1 MTILF
6 IVESPGKISKIAS
19 MLGSNYNVK
28 ASVGHFRDLNPKN
41 MSIDFDNN
49 YEPIYIITKP
59 DVVRNLKS
67 ACKTA
72 SMVYLATDMDLEGH
86 AIAQHLCDTLKPTH
100 YKRVCFNAIT
110 KPAILEAIGKA
121 GPIDANMVS
130 AQKARRV
137 LDRLYGYSISKLLSA
152 QLGPGLSAGRVQS
165 VAVRLIIDKE
175 IEITNFLTKYADST
189 YFRVTGVFSKLK
201 ASLYTTTDSEVEG
214 AYTGSVALVNLD
226 EVTKKKTDIH
236 RTIRTLLERCSK
248 STFTIRSVLKRETLR
263 QPQPPFE
270 TATLQ
275 QEANRKFGMSVD
287 TTMKTAQK
295 LYEGGYITYMRTDS
309 VALAK
314 DAHKALKKTID
325 KVYGPEYYRKHEY
338 GNKSASS
345 QEAHEAI
352 RPTDP
357 ALTTLDDV
365 SDKLQIKLYRLIW
378 QRTIASQMKPA
389 VILITTIQIDISRW
403 LKYEYDPFYYF
414 QSQIEKILFEGF
426 MKVYTES
433 VDDAETDVDTMMSFK
448 GTIPVVGS
456 KVSITSITAKQEYK
470 RPPPRYSEAS
480 LVKILKKLGIG
491 RPSTYVNTIKTIMTR
506 GYVRIGDTAG
516 IEKKVVTLG
525 ITSDSEGIAETAG
538 TVLIG
543 KESKKIL
550 STELGQ
556 TVNAFLLEHF
566 TEMLDYKFTAKIETQ
581 LDAISGGSKV
591 WQTVVGS
598 FYDRLS
604 PILAKLATS
613 SPPKAFATD
622 RLLGTDKG
630 IEIYVCKTRY
640 GPAVRKQVGD
650 KKVYAKLDPKADV
663 DRVTIKDAKALFLF
677 PKKLGTHADFEVM
690 LFKGNYGFYVKH
702 ASQSYQ
708 LADSSTEPTLEV
720 CVKTIQEKTASIL
733 HTFNLTIKRTK
744 VIATV
749 IQGKYGPYVQTVAGK
764 KKANHTIPRHL
775 DSAKLTSQQV
785 QELVE
790 KQGLQ
795 PKAKAKAKTRATAG
809 TTTKPKAKATTKP
822 TTKPK
827 AKATTKPTTKP
838 NAKPTTKPNAKPT
851 TKPNAKAGSKTSA
864 TRAVPKP
871 KTQNK

>member
-6 IVESPGKISKIAS
+6 IVESPGKVSKIAH

-41 MSIDFDNN
+41 MSIDFQNN

-59 DVVRNLKS
+59 DVVRTLKN

-86 AIAQHLCDTLKPTH
+86 AIAQHLCDTLRPTH
-100 YKRVCFNAIT
+100 YKRVTFNAIT

-121 GPIDANMVS
+121 GPIDANMVA

-137 LDRLYGYSISKLLSA
+137 LDRLYGYSISKLLAS

-165 VAVRLIIDKE
+165 VATRLIIDKE
-175 IEITNFLTKYADST
+175 LEITDFLTKHANST
-189 YFRVTGVFSKLK
+189 YFRVTGLFSQLK
-201 ASLYTTTDSEVEG
+201 ATLCITTDPEVEG
-214 AYTGSVALVNLD
+214 AYTGSVALVSLD
-226 EVTKKKTDIH
+226 EVTKKQADTCRTV
-236 RTIRTLLERCSK
+236 RTILERCSK
-248 STFTIRSVLKRETLR
+248 SKFTVRSVAKRETLR

-314 DAHKALKKTID
+314 DAHKALKKCID
-325 KVYGPEYYRKHEY
+325 KLYGPEFYRKHEY

-345 QEAHEAI
+345 QEAHEAV

-357 ALTTLDDV
+357 ALTTLDNEQT
-365 SDKLQIKLYRLIW
+365 SDKLQVKLYKLIW
-378 QRTIASQMKPA
+378 QRTIASQMQPA
-389 VILITTIQIDISRW
+389 KVLITTIQIDISRW
-403 LKYEYDPFYYF
+403 LKYSYSPFYYF

-433 VDDAETDVDTMMSFK
+433 TDDEVESESDTMQNFK
-448 GTIPVVGS
+448 GTIPTIGS
-456 KVSITSITAKQEYK
+456 KVVMASITAKQEYK

-506 GYVRIGDTAG
+506 GYVRIGDVPGT
-516 IEKKVVTLG
+516 EKKVVTLG
-525 ITSDSEGIAETAG
+525 ITCESDNITEVAG
-538 TVLIG
+538 TVLLG
-543 KESKKIL
+543 RESKKIL

-556 TVNAFLLEHF
+556 TVNTYLLQNF

-591 WQTVVGS
+591 WHRVVSS

-604 PILAKLATS
+604 PILAKLATT
-613 SPPKAFATD
+613 PLPQTFATD

-630 IEIYVCKTRY
+630 IEVYVCKTRY
-640 GPAVRKQVGD
+640 GPCVRKEINS
-650 KKVYAKLDPKADV
+650 KKIYAKLDPKTDV
-663 DRVTIKDAKALFLF
+663 DKVTLKDAKTLFAF
-677 PKKLGTHADFEVM
+677 PKKLGTHADSDVM
-690 LFKGNYGFYVKH
+690 LHKGNYGFYVIH
-702 ASQSYQ
+702 NSQSYQ
-708 LADSSTEPTLEV
+708 LADSATEPTPEAAISA
-720 CVKTIQEKTASIL
+720 IQAKNASIL

-764 KKANHTIPRHL
+764 KKANHTLPRHL
-775 DSAKLTSQQV
+775 DLTKLTAQQV
-785 QELVE
+785 QELIE
-790 KQGLQ
+790 KQGLR
-795 PKAKAKAKTRATAG
+795 PKATSKTRATAG
-809 TTTKPKAKATTKP
+809 AKASTKVS
-822 TTKPK
+822 PK
-827 AKATTKPTTKP
+827 VT
-838 NAKPTTKPNAKPT
+838 
-851 TKPNAKAGSKTSA
+851 SKVAPKVT
-864 TRAVPKP
+864 PKP
-871 KTQNK
+871 KTQDKPKVTSKPKVTPKPKTQAKPKPNNK